1 MRSVAITVLFLLLGA
16 PAAHADELK
25 ADYDRLARAL
35 RTPPAA
41 TVSLRAAK
49 PLTTNSVLARQDT
62 PARRD
67 SVWDGALIGAGVG
80 AGSGYLWAYAQCGTN
95 DSECFMIAGTVGI
108 IGGAAIGAAAGA
120 IIDALHK

>member
-1 MRSVAITVLFLLLGA
+1 MRPLAITVLFLLLGA

-25 ADYDRLARAL
+25 ADYQRLARAL
-35 RTPPAA
+35 QTPPAA
-41 TVSLRAAK
+41 TASLRDAK
-49 PLTTNSVLARQDT
+49 PLTTNAVMVRQD

-108 IGGAAIGAAAGA
+108 IGGAAIGAVAGA
-120 IIDALHK
+120 VIDALHK